1 MKAAT
6 IDSLR
11 ATALFRD
18 LDEPALVALA
28 ARSVER
34 RLARGEILFV
44 GGSEATGLYVVV
56 EGELRAFRENIDG
69 REQVIHVERAGSTIA
84 EVPVFDGGPYP
95 STVAANVDSIV
106 LFLDKRDVKRLILE
120 HPHIGL
126 SALSLL
132 AKRLRATSD
141 LVESLALRD
150 VGQRIARV
158 LLAESK
164 VRGKRTVD
172 GVVVT
177 LGMTNSELAA
187 RVGSVREVVSR
198 SFTRMQTE
206 GCIAVK
212 GRSITILDEERL
224 AELASDD

>member
-1 MKAAT
+1 M
-6 IDSLR
+6 
-11 ATALFRD
+11 
-18 LDEPALVALA
+18 
-28 ARSVER
+28 
-34 RLARGEILFV
+34 
-44 GGSEATGLYVVV
+44 
-56 EGELRAFRENIDG
+56 
-69 REQVIHVERAGSTIA
+69 IHVERAGSTIA

-95 STVAANVDSIV
+95 STVAANVDSVV
-106 LFLDKRDVKRLILE
+106 LFIDKRDVKRLILE
-120 HPHIGL
+120 HPNIGL
-126 SALSLL
+126 SALKLL

-158 LLAESK
+158 LLAEAKS
-164 VRGKRTVD
+164 RGQRTAD

-177 LGMTNSELAA
+177 LGLTNSELAA

-198 SFTRMQTE
+198 SFTRMQND
-206 GCIAVK
+206 GFIALK

>member
-1 MKAAT
+1 MKPAT

-34 RLARGEILFV
+34 KLARGEILFV
-44 GGSEATGLYVVV
+44 GGSEAMGLYVVV

-164 VRGKRTVD
+164 ARGKRTAD

-198 SFTRMQTE
+198 SFTRLQGE
-206 GCIAVK
+206 GCIAVM
-212 GRSITILDEERL
+212 GRSITILDEVRL

>member
-1 MKAAT
+1 MPAAIT
-6 IDSLR
+6 PTL
-11 ATALFRD
+11 
-18 LDEPALVALA
+18 
-28 ARSVER
+28 
-34 RLARGEILFV
+34 
-44 GGSEATGLYVVV
+44 
-56 EGELRAFRENIDG
+56 
-69 REQVIHVERAGSTIA
+69 
-84 EVPVFDGGPYP
+84 YP

-164 VRGKRTVD
+164 ARGKRTVD

-198 SFTRMQTE
+198 SFTRLQSE

-212 GRSITILDEERL
+212 GRSITILDEDRL
-224 AELASDD
+224 AEIASDD